1 MKIIRYFLEFILV
14 IFFFLIFKIIGLKLS
29 SKLGEIIGKYFGP
42 LFRKKAIA
50 KKNILIA
57 FPNINET
64 SIDQIIDNMWRNIG
78 SIFGEYIYI
87 NKFSILDEE
96 KNKIVFTNKN
106 NLQILKNNKKPIVFF
121 SGHFA
126 NFELMAKC
134 LRELEF
140 NIGAIYRP
148 LNNIFLNPIMEF
160 IRKKYIC
167 SIQIEKGSAG
177 TKKLIKHISTN
188 NPLALMI
195 DQRLSSSIR
204 VPFFNQPAT
213 TTTTPAQL
221 SIKYDALLVPVF
233 LKRLKKT
240 NYEFFIEE
248 PLIVKKTNNYEK
260 DVFNITEIMNKKIEE
275 FIKVDPANWL
285 WSHDRWK

>member
-1 MKIIRYFLEFILV
+1 MKIIRYFLEFFIV
-14 IFFFLIFKIIGLKLS
+14 IIFFIIFKIIGLKLS
-29 SKLGEIIGKYFGP
+29 SDLGEIIGKYFGP
-42 LFRKKAIA
+42 LFRKKTIA

-57 FPNINET
+57 FPDLNEKSINEMVER
-64 SIDQIIDNMWRNIG
+64 MWKNIG
-78 SIFGEYIYI
+78 RIFGEYIHI
-87 NKFSILDEE
+87 NKFSIIDP
-96 KNKIVFTNKN
+96 KKIKIVFANKN
-106 NLQILKNNKKPIVFF
+106 NFEMLKKNNKPVVFF

-134 LRELEF
+134 LQELGF

-167 SIQIEKGSAG
+167 PIQIEKGSNG

-188 NPLALMI
+188 SPLALMI

-204 VPFFNQPAT
+204 VPFFNHPAT

-221 SIKYDALLVPVF
+221 AIKYDALLVPVF
-233 LKRLKKT
+233 LKRLEKT
-240 NYEFFIEE
+240 NFEFFIEE
-248 PLIVKKTNNYEK
+248 PLIINRSSDYDK
-260 DVFNITEIMNKKIEE
+260 DIFNITQIMNKKIEE
-275 FIKVDPANWL
+275 FIKRDPAHWL

>member
-14 IFFFLIFKIIGLKLS
+14 LFFFLVFKIIGLKLS
-29 SKLGEIIGKYFGP
+29 SDLGEIIGKYFGP
-42 LFRKKAIA
+42 LFRKKTIA

-57 FPNINET
+57 FPNFNEKSINEM
-64 SIDQIIDNMWRNIG
+64 IDRMWKNIG
-78 SIFGEYIYI
+78 RIFGEYIHI
-87 NKFSILDEE
+87 SKFSITDER
-96 KNKIVFTNKN
+96 KKKIVFANKN
-106 NLQILKNNKKPIVFF
+106 NIEILKKNNKPIVFF

-134 LRELEF
+134 LQELGF
-140 NIGAIYRP
+140 DIGAIYRP

-167 SIQIEKGSAG
+167 PIQIEKGSNG

-188 NPLALMI
+188 NPLALMV

-204 VPFFNQPAT
+204 VPFFDQLAT
-213 TTTTPAQL
+213 TTITPAQL
-221 SIKYDALLVPVF
+221 AIKYDALLVPVF
-233 LKRLKKT
+233 LKRLEKT
-240 NYEFFIEE
+240 NFEFFIEE
-248 PLIVKKTNNYEK
+248 PLITNRTNDYDK
-260 DVFNITEIMNKKIEE
+260 DIFNITQIMNIKIEE
-275 FIKVDPANWL
+275 FIKRDPAHWL

>member
-1 MKIIRYFLEFILV
+1 MKIIRYFLEFFIVV
-14 IFFFLIFKIIGLKLS
+14 IFFIIFKIIGLKLS
-29 SKLGEIIGKYFGP
+29 SNLGEIIGKYFGP
-42 LFRKKAIA
+42 LFRKKTIA

-57 FPNINET
+57 FPDLNEKSINEM
-64 SIDQIIDNMWRNIG
+64 IERMWKNIG
-78 SIFGEYIYI
+78 RIFGEYIHI
-87 NKFSILDEE
+87 NKFSIIDQ
-96 KNKIVFTNKN
+96 KKIKIVFANKN
-106 NLQILKNNKKPIVFF
+106 NFELLKKNNKPVVFF

-134 LRELEF
+134 LQELGF

-167 SIQIEKGSAG
+167 PIQIEKGSNG

-188 NPLALMI
+188 GPLALMI

-204 VPFFNQPAT
+204 VPFFNQPAS

-221 SIKYDALLVPVF
+221 AIKYDALLIPVF
-233 LKRLKKT
+233 LKRLEKT
-240 NYEFFIEE
+240 NFEFFIEE
-248 PLIVKKTNNYEK
+248 PLIINRTSDYDK
-260 DVFNITEIMNKKIEE
+260 DIFNITQIMNKKIEE
-275 FIKVDPANWL
+275 FIKRDPAHWL

>member
-14 IFFFLIFKIIGLKLS
+14 IFFFLVFKIIGLKLS
-29 SKLGEIIGKYFGP
+29 SDLGEIIGKYFGP
-42 LFRKKAIA
+42 LFRKKTIA

-57 FPNINET
+57 FPDLNENSINEM
-64 SIDQIIDNMWRNIG
+64 IERMWKNIG
-78 SIFGEYIYI
+78 RIFGEYIHI
-87 NKFSILDEE
+87 NKFSIMDL
-96 KNKIVFTNKN
+96 KKIKIGFAKKN
-106 NLQILKNNKKPIVFF
+106 NFEILKKNNKPVVFF

-134 LRELEF
+134 LQELGF

-167 SIQIEKGSAG
+167 PIQIEKGSNG

-221 SIKYDALLVPVF
+221 AIKYDALLVPVF
-233 LKRLKKT
+233 LKRLEKA
-240 NYEFFIEE
+240 NFEFFIEE
-248 PLIVKKTNNYEK
+248 PLIINRTNDYDK
-260 DVFNITEIMNKKIEE
+260 DIFNITQSMNKKIEE
-275 FIKVDPANWL
+275 FIKSDPAHWL

>member
-14 IFFFLIFKIIGLKLS
+14 IFFFLVFKIIGLKLS
-29 SKLGEIIGKYFGP
+29 SDLGGIIGKYFGP
-42 LFRKKAIA
+42 LFRKKTIA

-57 FPNINET
+57 FPNFNEKSINEM
-64 SIDQIIDNMWRNIG
+64 IDRMWKNIG
-78 SIFGEYIYI
+78 RIFGEYIHI
-87 NKFSILDEE
+87 NKFSIIDNS
-96 KNKIVFTNKN
+96 KKKIVFTNRDDAEILKKN
-106 NLQILKNNKKPIVFF
+106 NKPIVFF

-134 LRELEF
+134 LQELGF

-167 SIQIEKGSAG
+167 PIQIEKGSNG
-177 TKKLIKHISTN
+177 TKKLIKHISNN
-188 NPLALMI
+188 NPLALMV

-204 VPFFNQPAT
+204 VPFFDQPAT
-213 TTTTPAQL
+213 TTITPAQL
-221 SIKYDALLVPVF
+221 AIKYDALLVPVF
-233 LKRLKKT
+233 LKRLEKT
-240 NYEFFIEE
+240 NFEFFIEE
-248 PLIVKKTNNYEK
+248 PLITNRTNDYDK
-260 DVFNITEIMNKKIEE
+260 DIFNITQIMNIKIEE
-275 FIKVDPANWL
+275 FIKRDPAHWL

>member
-1 MKIIRYFLEFILV
+1 VIVII
-14 IFFFLIFKIIGLKLS
+14 FFLIFKIIGLKLS
-29 SKLGEIIGKYFGP
+29 SDFGEIIGKYFGP
-42 LFRKKAIA
+42 LFRKKTIA

-57 FPNINET
+57 FPDLNENSINEM
-64 SIDQIIDNMWRNIG
+64 IERMWKNIG
-78 SIFGEYIYI
+78 RIFGEYIHI
-87 NKFSILDEE
+87 NKFSIMNQ
-96 KNKIVFTNKN
+96 KKIKIDFANKN
-106 NLQILKNNKKPIVFF
+106 NFEILKKNNKPVVFF

-134 LRELEF
+134 LQELGF

-167 SIQIEKGSAG
+167 PIQIEKGSNG

-221 SIKYDALLVPVF
+221 AIKYDALLVPVF
-233 LKRLKKT
+233 LKRLEKT
-240 NYEFFIEE
+240 NFEFFIEE
-248 PLIVKKTNNYEK
+248 PLIINRTNDYDK
-260 DVFNITEIMNKKIEE
+260 DIFNITQSMNKKIEE
-275 FIKVDPANWL
+275 FIKRDPAHWL

>member
-14 IFFFLIFKIIGLKLS
+14 IFFFLVFKIIGLKLS
-29 SKLGEIIGKYFGP
+29 SDLGEIIGKYFGP
-42 LFRKKAIA
+42 LFRKKTIA

-57 FPNINET
+57 FPNFNEKSINEM
-64 SIDQIIDNMWRNIG
+64 IDRMWKNIG
-78 SIFGEYIYI
+78 RIFGEYIHI
-87 NKFSILDEE
+87 NKFSIIDNS
-96 KNKIVFTNKN
+96 KKKIVFTNRDDAEILKKN
-106 NLQILKNNKKPIVFF
+106 NKPIVFF

-134 LRELEF
+134 LQELGF
-140 NIGAIYRP
+140 DIGAIYRP

-167 SIQIEKGSAG
+167 PIQIEKGSNG

-188 NPLALMI
+188 SPLALMI

-204 VPFFNQPAT
+204 VPFFNQPAS

-221 SIKYDALLVPVF
+221 AIKYDALLVPVF
-233 LKRLKKT
+233 LKRLEKS
-240 NYEFFIEE
+240 NFEFFVEE
-248 PLIVKKTNNYEK
+248 PLIINRTNDYDK
-260 DVFNITEIMNKKIEE
+260 DIFNITQSMNKKIEE
-275 FIKVDPANWL
+275 FVKRDPAHWL

>member
-29 SKLGEIIGKYFGP
+29 SDLGEIIGKYFGP
-42 LFRKKAIA
+42 LFRKRTTT

-57 FPNINET
+57 FPDFNEKSINEM
-64 SIDQIIDNMWRNIG
+64 IDRMWKNIG
-78 SIFGEYIYI
+78 RIFGEYIHI
-87 NKFSILDEE
+87 NKFSIIDNNN
-96 KNKIVFTNKN
+96 KKIVFTNRNNVEIVKKN
-106 NLQILKNNKKPIVFF
+106 NKPIVFF

-134 LRELEF
+134 LRELGF

-167 SIQIEKGSAG
+167 PIQIEKGSNG

-188 NPLALMI
+188 NPLALMV

-213 TTTTPAQL
+213 TTITPAQL
-221 SIKYDALLVPVF
+221 AIKYDALLVPVF
-233 LKRLKKT
+233 LKRLEK
-240 NYEFFIEE
+240 NNFEFFIEE
-248 PLIVKKTNNYEK
+248 PLIINRTNDYDK
-260 DVFNITEIMNKKIEE
+260 DIFNITQIINKKIEE
-275 FIKVDPANWL
+275 FVKRDPAHWL

>member
-1 MKIIRYFLEFILV
+1 MRIIRYFLEFILV

-29 SKLGEIIGKYFGP
+29 SKLGEIIGRYFGP

-64 SIDQIIDNMWRNIG
+64 SIDQIIDDMWRNVG
-78 SIFGEYIYI
+78 SIFGEYIHI
-87 NKFSILDEE
+87 NKFSIIDNN
-96 KNKIVFTNKN
+96 KKKIVFTNRNNMEILKKN
-106 NLQILKNNKKPIVFF
+106 NKPIVFF

-134 LRELEF
+134 LQELGF

-167 SIQIEKGSAG
+167 PIQIEKGSNG
-177 TKKLIKHISTN
+177 TKKLIKHISNN
-188 NPLALMI
+188 NPLALMV

-204 VPFFNQPAT
+204 VPFFDQPAT
-213 TTTTPAQL
+213 TTITPAQL
-221 SIKYDALLVPVF
+221 AIKYDALLVPVF
-233 LKRLKKT
+233 LKRLEKT
-240 NYEFFIEE
+240 NFEFFIEE
-248 PLIVKKTNNYEK
+248 PLIANRTNDYDK
-260 DVFNITEIMNKKIEE
+260 DIFNITQIMNIKIEE
-275 FIKVDPANWL
+275 FIKRDPAHWL

>member
-1 MKIIRYFLEFILV
+1 MKIIRYFLEFFIV
-14 IFFFLIFKIIGLKLS
+14 IIFFTIFKIIGLKLS
-29 SKLGEIIGKYFGP
+29 SDLGEIIGKYFGP
-42 LFRKKAIA
+42 LFRKKTIA

-57 FPNINET
+57 FPDLNEKSINEMVER
-64 SIDQIIDNMWRNIG
+64 MWKNIG
-78 SIFGEYIYI
+78 RIFGEYIHI
-87 NKFSILDEE
+87 NKFSIIDP
-96 KNKIVFTNKN
+96 KKIKIVFANKN
-106 NLQILKNNKKPIVFF
+106 NFEMLKKNNKPVVFF

-134 LRELEF
+134 LQELGF

-167 SIQIEKGSAG
+167 PIQIEKGSNG

-188 NPLALMI
+188 SPLALMI

-204 VPFFNQPAT
+204 VPFFNHPAT

-221 SIKYDALLVPVF
+221 AIKYDALLVPVF
-233 LKRLKKT
+233 LKRLEKT
-240 NYEFFIEE
+240 NFEFFIEE
-248 PLIVKKTNNYEK
+248 PLIINRSSDYDK
-260 DVFNITEIMNKKIEE
+260 DIFNITQIMNKKIEE
-275 FIKVDPANWL
+275 FIKRDPAHWL

>member
-1 MKIIRYFLEFILV
+1 MRIIRYFLEFILV

-64 SIDQIIDNMWRNIG
+64 SIDQIIDDMWRNIG
-78 SIFGEYIYI
+78 SIFGEYIHI

-106 NLQILKNNKKPIVFF
+106 NLQILKNNKKPVVFF

-204 VPFFNQPAT
+204 VPFFNLPAT

-248 PLIVKKTNNYEK
+248 PLVVKKTNNYEK
-260 DVFNITEIMNKKIEE
+260 DIFNITEIMNKKIEE

>member
-1 MKIIRYFLEFILV
+1 MKIFRYFLEFILV
-14 IFFFLIFKIIGLKLS
+14 ISFFLIFKIIGLQLS

-50 KKNILIA
+50 KKNIIIA
-57 FPNINET
+57 FPNIDET
-64 SIDQIIDNMWRNIG
+64 SINQIIDGMWKNIG
-78 SIFGEYIYI
+78 RIFGEYIHI
-87 NKFSILDEE
+87 NKFSLIDKE
-96 KNKIVFTNKN
+96 KNKIIFINKINLRNLRN
-106 NLQILKNNKKPIVFF
+106 NNKPIVFF

-148 LNNIFLNPIMEF
+148 LNNIFLNPIMEL

-167 SIQIEKGSAG
+167 PIQIEKGSAG
-177 TKKLIKHISTN
+177 TKRLIKHISTK

-248 PLIVKKTNNYEK
+248 PLVVKKTNNYEK
-260 DVFNITEIMNKKIEE
+260 DIFNITEILNKKIEE
-275 FIKVDPANWL
+275 FIKVDPASWL

>member
-1 MKIIRYFLEFILV
+1 MKIIRYFLEFFIV
-14 IFFFLIFKIIGLKLS
+14 IIFFIIFKIIGLKLS
-29 SKLGEIIGKYFGP
+29 SDLGEIIGKYFGP
-42 LFRKKAIA
+42 LFRKKTIA

-57 FPNINET
+57 FPDLNEKSINEM
-64 SIDQIIDNMWRNIG
+64 IERMWKNIG
-78 SIFGEYIYI
+78 RIFGEYIHI
-87 NKFSILDEE
+87 NKFSIIDQ
-96 KNKIVFTNKN
+96 KKIKIVFANKN
-106 NLQILKNNKKPIVFF
+106 NFELLKKNNKPVVFF

-134 LRELEF
+134 LQELGF

-167 SIQIEKGSAG
+167 PIQIEKGSNG

-188 NPLALMI
+188 CPLALMI

-204 VPFFNQPAT
+204 VPFFNQPAS

-221 SIKYDALLVPVF
+221 AIKYDALLIPVF
-233 LKRLKKT
+233 LKRLEKT
-240 NYEFFIEE
+240 NFEFFIEE
-248 PLIVKKTNNYEK
+248 PLIINRTSDYDK
-260 DVFNITEIMNKKIEE
+260 DIFNITQIMNKKIEE
-275 FIKVDPANWL
+275 FIKRDPAHWL

>member
-14 IFFFLIFKIIGLKLS
+14 IFFFLVFKIIGLKLS
-29 SKLGEIIGKYFGP
+29 SDLGEIIGKYFGP
-42 LFRKKAIA
+42 LFRKKTIA

-57 FPNINET
+57 FPNFNEKSINEM
-64 SIDQIIDNMWRNIG
+64 IDHMWKNIG
-78 SIFGEYIYI
+78 RIFGEYIHI
-87 NKFSILDEE
+87 NKFSIIDNS
-96 KNKIVFTNKN
+96 KKKIVFTNRNDAEILKKN
-106 NLQILKNNKKPIVFF
+106 NKPIVFF

-134 LRELEF
+134 LQELGF

-167 SIQIEKGSAG
+167 PIQIEKGSNG
-177 TKKLIKHISTN
+177 TKKLIKHISNN
-188 NPLALMI
+188 NPLALMV

-204 VPFFNQPAT
+204 VPFFDQPAT
-213 TTTTPAQL
+213 TTITPAQL
-221 SIKYDALLVPVF
+221 AIKYDALLVPVF
-233 LKRLKKT
+233 LKRLEKT
-240 NYEFFIEE
+240 NFEFFIEE
-248 PLIVKKTNNYEK
+248 PLITNQTNDYDK
-260 DVFNITEIMNKKIEE
+260 DIFNITQIMNIKIEE
-275 FIKVDPANWL
+275 FIKRDPAHWL

>member
-1 MKIIRYFLEFILV
+1 MKIIRYFLEFFIV
-14 IFFFLIFKIIGLKLS
+14 IIFFIIFKIIGLKLS
-29 SKLGEIIGKYFGP
+29 SDLGEIIGKYFGP
-42 LFRKKAIA
+42 LFRKKTIA

-57 FPNINET
+57 FPDLNEKSINEMVER
-64 SIDQIIDNMWRNIG
+64 MWKNIG
-78 SIFGEYIYI
+78 RIFGEYIHI
-87 NKFSILDEE
+87 NKFSIIDP
-96 KNKIVFTNKN
+96 KKIKIVFANKN
-106 NLQILKNNKKPIVFF
+106 NFEMLKKNNKPVVFF

-134 LRELEF
+134 LQELGF

-167 SIQIEKGSAG
+167 PIQIEKGSNG

-188 NPLALMI
+188 SPLALMI

-204 VPFFNQPAT
+204 VPFFNQPAS

-221 SIKYDALLVPVF
+221 AIKYDALLVPVF
-233 LKRLKKT
+233 LKRLEKT
-240 NYEFFIEE
+240 NFEFFIEE
-248 PLIVKKTNNYEK
+248 PLIINRSSDYDK
-260 DVFNITEIMNKKIEE
+260 DIFNITQIMNKKIEE
-275 FIKVDPANWL
+275 FIKRDPAHWL

>member
-1 MKIIRYFLEFILV
+1 MKK
-14 IFFFLIFKIIGLKLS
+14 KI
-29 SKLGEIIGKYFGP
+29 
-42 LFRKKAIA
+42 
-50 KKNILIA
+50 
-57 FPNINET
+57 
-64 SIDQIIDNMWRNIG
+64 
-78 SIFGEYIYI
+78 
-87 NKFSILDEE
+87 
-96 KNKIVFTNKN
+96 KIVFINKN
-106 NLQILKNNKKPIVFF
+106 NLQILKNNNKPIVFF

-177 TKKLIKHISTN
+177 TKKLIKHISAN

-221 SIKYDALLVPVF
+221 AIKYDALLVPVF

-248 PLIVKKTNNYEK
+248 PLVVKKTNNYEK
-260 DVFNITEIMNKKIEE
+260 DIFNITEIMNKKIEE

>member
-1 MKIIRYFLEFILV
+1 MRVIRYFLEFILV

-64 SIDQIIDNMWRNIG
+64 SINQIIDDMWRNIG
-78 SIFGEYIYI
+78 SIFGEYIHI

-134 LRELEF
+134 LQELEF

-204 VPFFNQPAT
+204 VPFFNQPAS

-240 NYEFFIEE
+240 NYEFFLEE
-248 PLIVKKTNNYEK
+248 PLVVKKTNNYEK
-260 DVFNITEIMNKKIEE
+260 DIFNITEIMNKKIEE

>member
-14 IFFFLIFKIIGLKLS
+14 IFFFLVFKIIGLKLS
-29 SKLGEIIGKYFGP
+29 SDLGEIIGKYFGP
-42 LFRKKAIA
+42 LFRKRTIA

-57 FPNINET
+57 FPNFNEKSINEM
-64 SIDQIIDNMWRNIG
+64 IERMWKNIG
-78 SIFGEYIYI
+78 RIFGEYIHI
-87 NKFSILDEE
+87 NKFSIIDNNN
-96 KNKIVFTNKN
+96 KKIVFTNRNNVEILKKN
-106 NLQILKNNKKPIVFF
+106 NKPIVFF

-134 LRELEF
+134 LRELGF

-167 SIQIEKGSAG
+167 PIQIEKGSNG
-177 TKKLIKHISTN
+177 TKKLIKHISNN
-188 NPLALMI
+188 NPLALMV

-204 VPFFNQPAT
+204 VPFFDQPAT
-213 TTTTPAQL
+213 TTITPAQL
-221 SIKYDALLVPVF
+221 AIKYDALLVPVF
-233 LKRLKKT
+233 LKRLEKT
-240 NYEFFIEE
+240 NFEFFIEE
-248 PLIVKKTNNYEK
+248 PLITNQTNDYDK
-260 DVFNITEIMNKKIEE
+260 DIFNITQIMNIKIEE
-275 FIKVDPANWL
+275 FIKRDPAHWL

>member
-1 MKIIRYFLEFILV
+1 MRIIRYFLEFILV

-29 SKLGEIIGKYFGP
+29 SKLGEIVGKYFGP

-64 SIDQIIDNMWRNIG
+64 SINQIIDDMWKNIG
-78 SIFGEYIYI
+78 SIFGEYIHI

-96 KNKIVFTNKN
+96 MNKIVFTNKN

-134 LRELEF
+134 LQELEF

-167 SIQIEKGSAG
+167 SIQIEKGPAG
-177 TKKLIKHISTN
+177 TKKLIKHISAN

-248 PLIVKKTNNYEK
+248 PLVVKKTNNYEK
-260 DVFNITEIMNKKIEE
+260 DIFNITEIMNKKIEE
-275 FIKVDPANWL
+275 FIKVDPASWL

>member
-29 SKLGEIIGKYFGP
+29 SDLGERIGKYFGP
-42 LFRKKAIA
+42 LFRKKIIA

-57 FPNINET
+57 FPEFNEKTINEM
-64 SIDQIIDNMWRNIG
+64 IDSMWKNIG
-78 SIFGEYIYI
+78 RIFGEYIHI
-87 NKFSILDEE
+87 NKFSIIDQK
-96 KNKIVFTNKN
+96 KNKIVFVNKN
-106 NLQILKNNKKPIVFF
+106 NAEILNKNNKPIVFF

-134 LRELEF
+134 LKELGF

-167 SIQIEKGSAG
+167 PIQIEKGPAG
-177 TKKLIKHISTN
+177 TKKLIKHIAAN

-221 SIKYDALLVPVF
+221 ALKYDALLVPVF

-240 NYEFFIEE
+240 HFEFFIEE
-248 PLIVKKTNNYEK
+248 PLIVKSTNDYDK
-260 DVFNITEIMNKKIEE
+260 DIFNITKNMNKKIEN
-275 FIKVDPANWL
+275 FIKIDSTCWL
-285 WSHDRWK
+285 WTHDRWK

>member
-14 IFFFLIFKIIGLKLS
+14 MSFFLIFKIIGLKLS
-29 SKLGEIIGKYFGP
+29 TELGEKIGKYFGP
-42 LFRKKAIA
+42 LFRKKVIV

-57 FPNINET
+57 FPNIDEK
-64 SIDQIIDNMWRNIG
+64 SINQIIDGMWKNVGR
-78 SIFGEYIYI
+78 IFGEYIHI
-87 NKFSILDEE
+87 NKFSLLDEE
-96 KNKIVFTNKN
+96 KNKIVFINKN
-106 NLQILKNNKKPIVFF
+106 NLQFLINYNKPIIFF

-134 LRELEF
+134 LRELQF

-167 SIQIEKGSAG
+167 PIQIEKGPAG
-177 TKKLIKHISTN
+177 TKKLIKHISAN

-204 VPFFNQPAT
+204 VPFFNQLAT

-233 LKRLKKT
+233 LKRLKNT

-248 PLIVKKTNNYEK
+248 PLVVKKTNNYEK
-260 DVFNITEIMNKKIEE
+260 DIFNITEILNKKIEE
-275 FIKVDPANWL
+275 FIKVDPTCWL

>member
-1 MKIIRYFLEFILV
+1 LV
-14 IFFFLIFKIIGLKLS
+14 MSFFLIFKIIGLKLS
-29 SKLGEIIGKYFGP
+29 TELGEKIGKYFGP
-42 LFRKKAIA
+42 LFRKKVIV

-57 FPNINET
+57 FPNIDEK
-64 SIDQIIDNMWRNIG
+64 SINQIIDGMWKNVGR
-78 SIFGEYIYI
+78 IFGEYIHI
-87 NKFSILDEE
+87 NKFSLLDEE
-96 KNKIVFTNKN
+96 KNKIVFINKN
-106 NLQILKNNKKPIVFF
+106 NLQFLINYNKPIIFF

-134 LRELEF
+134 LRELQF

-160 IRKKYIC
+160 IRKKYMC
-167 SIQIEKGSAG
+167 PIQIEKGPAG
-177 TKKLIKHISTN
+177 TKKLIKHISAN

-204 VPFFNQPAT
+204 VPFFNQLAT

-233 LKRLKKT
+233 LKRLKNT

-248 PLIVKKTNNYEK
+248 PLVVKKTNNYEK
-260 DVFNITEIMNKKIEE
+260 DIFNITEILNKKIEE
-275 FIKVDPANWL
+275 FIKVDPTCWL

>member
-1 MKIIRYFLEFILV
+1 MKIIRYFLEFFIV
-14 IFFFLIFKIIGLKLS
+14 IIFFIIFKIIGLKLS
-29 SKLGEIIGKYFGP
+29 SDLGEIIGKYFGP
-42 LFRKKAIA
+42 LFRKKTIA

-57 FPNINET
+57 FPDLNEKSINEM
-64 SIDQIIDNMWRNIG
+64 IERMWKNIG
-78 SIFGEYIYI
+78 RIFGEYIHI
-87 NKFSILDEE
+87 NKFSIIDQ
-96 KNKIVFTNKN
+96 KKIKIVFANKN
-106 NLQILKNNKKPIVFF
+106 NFELLKKNNKPVVFF

-134 LRELEF
+134 LQELGF

-167 SIQIEKGSAG
+167 PIQIEKGSNG

-188 NPLALMI
+188 SPLALMI

-221 SIKYDALLVPVF
+221 AIKYDALLVPVF
-233 LKRLKKT
+233 LKRLEKT
-240 NYEFFIEE
+240 NFEFFIEE
-248 PLIVKKTNNYEK
+248 PLIINRTSDYDK
-260 DVFNITEIMNKKIEE
+260 DIVNITQIMNKKIEE
-275 FIKVDPANWL
+275 FIKRDPAHWL

>member
-1 MKIIRYFLEFILV
+1 MKIVRYFLEFFIV
-14 IFFFLIFKIIGLKLS
+14 IIFFLIFKIIGLKLS
-29 SKLGEIIGKYFGP
+29 SNFGEIIGKYFGP
-42 LFRKKAIA
+42 LFRKKTIA

-57 FPNINET
+57 FPDLNEKSINEM
-64 SIDQIIDNMWRNIG
+64 IERMWKNIG
-78 SIFGEYIYI
+78 RIFGEYIHI
-87 NKFSILDEE
+87 NKFSIMDL
-96 KNKIVFTNKN
+96 KKIKIGFANKN
-106 NLQILKNNKKPIVFF
+106 NFEILKKNNKPVVFF

-134 LRELEF
+134 LQELGF

-167 SIQIEKGSAG
+167 PIQIEKGSNG

-188 NPLALMI
+188 SPLALMI

-204 VPFFNQPAT
+204 VPFFNQPAS

-221 SIKYDALLVPVF
+221 AIKYDALLIPVF
-233 LKRLKKT
+233 LKRLEKT
-240 NYEFFIEE
+240 NFEFFIEE
-248 PLIVKKTNNYEK
+248 PLIINRTSDYDK
-260 DVFNITEIMNKKIEE
+260 DIFNITQIMNKKIEE
-275 FIKVDPANWL
+275 FIKRDPAHWL

>member
-14 IFFFLIFKIIGLKLS
+14 IFFFLVFKIIGLKLS
-29 SKLGEIIGKYFGP
+29 SDLGEIIGKYFGP
-42 LFRKKAIA
+42 LFRKRTIA

-57 FPNINET
+57 FPNFNEKSINEM
-64 SIDQIIDNMWRNIG
+64 IDRMWKNIG
-78 SIFGEYIYI
+78 RIFGEYIHI
-87 NKFSILDEE
+87 NKFSIIDNS
-96 KNKIVFTNKN
+96 KKKIVFTNRNDAEILKKN
-106 NLQILKNNKKPIVFF
+106 NKPIVFF

-134 LRELEF
+134 LQELGF

-167 SIQIEKGSAG
+167 PIQIEKGSNG

-221 SIKYDALLVPVF
+221 AIKYDALLVPVF
-233 LKRLKKT
+233 LKRLEKT
-240 NYEFFIEE
+240 NFEFFIEE
-248 PLIVKKTNNYEK
+248 PLMINRTNDYDK
-260 DVFNITEIMNKKIEE
+260 DIFNITQIMNIKIEE
-275 FIKVDPANWL
+275 FIKRDPAHWL

>member
-14 IFFFLIFKIIGLKLS
+14 IFFFLVFKIIGLKLS
-29 SKLGEIIGKYFGP
+29 SDLGEIIGKYFGP
-42 LFRKKAIA
+42 LFRKRTIA

-57 FPNINET
+57 FPNFNEKSINEM
-64 SIDQIIDNMWRNIG
+64 IDRMWKNIG
-78 SIFGEYIYI
+78 RIFGEYIHI
-87 NKFSILDEE
+87 NKFSIMDNS
-96 KNKIVFTNKN
+96 KKKIVFTNRNDAEILKKN
-106 NLQILKNNKKPIVFF
+106 NKPIVFF

-134 LRELEF
+134 LQELGF

-167 SIQIEKGSAG
+167 PIQIEKGSNG
-177 TKKLIKHISTN
+177 TKKLIKHISNN
-188 NPLALMI
+188 NPLALMV

-204 VPFFNQPAT
+204 VPFFDQPAT
-213 TTTTPAQL
+213 TTITPAQL
-221 SIKYDALLVPVF
+221 AIKYDALLVPVF
-233 LKRLKKT
+233 LKRLEKT
-240 NYEFFIEE
+240 NFEFFIEE
-248 PLIVKKTNNYEK
+248 PLITNQTNDYDK
-260 DVFNITEIMNKKIEE
+260 DIFNITQIMNIKIEE
-275 FIKVDPANWL
+275 FIKRDPAHWL

>member
-1 MKIIRYFLEFILV
+1 MKIIRYFLEFV
-14 IFFFLIFKIIGLKLS
+14 IVIIFFLIFKIIGFKLS
-29 SKLGEIIGKYFGP
+29 SDLGEIIGKYFGP
-42 LFRKKAIA
+42 LFRKKTIA

-57 FPNINET
+57 FPDLNENSINEM
-64 SIDQIIDNMWRNIG
+64 IERMWKNIG
-78 SIFGEYIYI
+78 RIFGEYIHI
-87 NKFSILDEE
+87 NKFSVIDQ
-96 KNKIVFTNKN
+96 KKKIVFTNKN
-106 NLQILKNNKKPIVFF
+106 NFEILNKNNKPIVFF

-134 LRELEF
+134 LQELGF

-167 SIQIEKGSAG
+167 PIQIEKGSNG

-221 SIKYDALLVPVF
+221 AIKYDALLVPVF
-233 LKRLKKT
+233 LKRLEKT
-240 NYEFFIEE
+240 NFEFFIEE
-248 PLIVKKTNNYEK
+248 PLMINRTNDYDK
-260 DVFNITEIMNKKIEE
+260 DIFNITQNMNIKIEE
-275 FIKVDPANWL
+275 FIKRDPAHWL